1 MVKRMRNALIYFLC
15 SMLVVQLLFPTSSE
29 KASASVAADAIL
41 GMRIVKKPIF
51 AQDNSRPRP
60 FNGRTGTNHAC
71 LGIKQAGKSTYE
83 VSYCID
89 YALGAWTNDYL
100 TSDYKNMTDAQKLL
114 LNYTLLYGFNSPVV
128 SFSKMSESDINN
140 FFATQTLVWII
151 REGYFY
157 KDAEREKIEK
167 FLVDDMFGE
176 SRKIYDVL
184 YEKVKYSALAPS
196 YATETR
202 TTENIKLMKWNA
214 TNKRYEITLTNTYKN
229 GVYSA
234 NNTITVDETTLP
246 KGVKAEVSG
255 ENIIIY
261 STEAIPNVST
271 IRLVKKSGIK
281 GKVVAWRNSVT
292 TRQSMVTLDYDE
304 DPIEKECFVNIQ
316 TEAFSTIKVVT
327 KSTDNIVKDIVY
339 NVNSDVYS
347 DTKAYTTDDKGLVNI
362 VQVEP
367 GTYNITQVQ
376 NSLSEYLEVAPQ
388 KVTIGSNETKTVI
401 FNRIRKK
408 IRVDITK
415 LYDDVEGN
423 TLKDGSEYGVYKDG
437 VELNKVCIKDGKGV
451 TDYSFYDAN
460 AIYTV
465 KEIKAST
472 GAELDET
479 TYTLDTTNVKNS
491 KEENNTVYVKYTGKT
506 IKNDVVVNLK
516 LEKNYTDAE
525 DVPGVGIDYTATNK
539 STGRVHNGK
548 TDEKGQVVFTDLPYG
563 IYVIDQVKA
572 PVGYIKDGAIE
583 VDITNSNEGAY
594 IYNQYDKI
602 IKGAVE
608 ITKTLELS
616 EYEKACGNGTKY
628 GKDIKFVA
636 NMIVNGEVNTSISL
650 QSKHTDE
657 KGITSIDNLTYGTWV
672 INEVVDTVPN
682 GYDVMAAITVEIKE
696 NGQVIKKAVE
706 NKLIRGKVS
715 IIDVLEKTDM
725 DYMSGDKYAEGIKF
739 VAKPV
744 IDGVV
749 KDEGAIEFDPTNAE
763 GKTGVQNIG
772 FGDWQVSQ
780 VVDSIPTGY
789 IIMDPINIA
798 ITKDSKDVIIN
809 VLNLAMKGKVFVS
822 VYDKINKKPI
832 SGCKVEIYNANGDKV
847 FNGNTDE
854 AGDIST
860 MVNYGKYT
868 YKVVNVPKEYVA
880 YTEIGEFAIVSN
892 NQTVEEKV
900 YLDRVKGIL
909 NIIKVTDGNKRLPGT
924 EYALYSKDGTELD
937 RYLTDEK
944 GELTMGP
951 LEYGDYYFLE
961 TKAPSGYKP
970 DKTKYE
976 FTITED
982 GQVLSKVL
990 KGEII
995 ALTPVQNEPETM
1007 DEKAKEVIELKEE
1020 KIAMDDTPKT
1030 GDNSKMRTFMK
1041 NAIASGATIIL
1052 MIVTEII
1059 QRKKKARA

>member
-1 MVKRMRNALIYFLC
+1 MRNALIYFLC

-51 AQDNSRPRP
+51 EQDNSRPKP

-128 SFSKMSESDINN
+128 SFSEMSDSDVNK

-184 YEKVKYSALAPS
+184 YEKVKYAALAPS
-196 YATETR
+196 YATETK
-202 TTENIKLMKWNA
+202 TTDNVKMMKWNA
-214 TNKRYEITLTNTYKN
+214 KNSRYEITLTNTYKN
-229 GVYSA
+229 GSYSA
-234 NNTITVDETTLP
+234 NNTITVDQTTLLN
-246 KGVKAEVSG
+246 GVKVDVSG
-255 ENIIIY
+255 ENIVIS
-261 STEAIPNVST
+261 STEAIPNVAT

-316 TEAFSTIKVVT
+316 TEALSTIKIVT
-327 KSTDNIVKDIVY
+327 TSTDKIVKDIVY
-339 NVNSDVYS
+339 NVTSDVYS
-347 DTKAYTTDDKGLVNI
+347 DIKAYTTDDKGAVNI
-362 VQVEP
+362 GKVEP

-376 NSLSEYLEVAPQ
+376 NSLAEYLEVVPS
-388 KVTIGSNETKTVI
+388 KITVGSNESKTVT

-415 LYDDVEGN
+415 IYEDAEES
-423 TLKDGSEYGVYKDG
+423 TAKDGSVYGVYKDG
-437 VELNKVCIKDGKGV
+437 VLLHEVSIKDGKGV
-451 TDYSFYDAN
+451 TDYTFFDAN
-460 AIYTV
+460 ATYTV
-465 KEIKAST
+465 KEIKAGT
-472 GAELDET
+472 GLELDET
-479 TYTLDTTNVKNS
+479 LYTLDTTIVKNS

-516 LEKNYTDAE
+516 LEKNYTDLE
-525 DVPGVGIDYTATNK
+525 DIPGASVDFTATNK

-548 TDEKGQVVFTDLPYG
+548 TNEKGQVVFEDLPFG
-563 IYVIDQVKA
+563 KYVIEQVKA
-572 PVGYIKDGAIE
+572 PVGYIKDDAIE
-583 VDITNSNEGAY
+583 VDISNSNEGAY

-602 IKGAVE
+602 IKGSVE
-608 ITKTLELS
+608 ITKTLELND
-616 EYEKACGNGTKY
+616 YEKACGNGTKY
-628 GKDIKFVA
+628 GKDITFVA
-636 NMIVNGEVNTSISL
+636 NMVVDGEVNTAVSI
-650 QSKHTDE
+650 QSMPANE
-657 KGITSIDNLTYGTWV
+657 KGLTSIDNLTYGTWI
-672 INEVVDTVPN
+672 INEVVSTMPN
-682 GYDVMAAITVEIKE
+682 GYEAMASITVEIKE
-696 NGQVIKKAVE
+696 DGKVIKHNIE
-706 NKLIRGKVS
+706 NKLVRGKVS
-715 IIDVLEKTDM
+715 ITDSLEKTDT
-725 DYMSGDKYAEGIKF
+725 DYMSGDKYGEGIKF
-739 VAKPV
+739 VAKPIV
-744 IDGVV
+744 EGVV
-749 KDEGAIEFDPTNAE
+749 KDEGAVEFVPTNTE
-763 GKTGVQNIG
+763 GKTGALNIG
-772 FGDWQVSQ
+772 FGDWQISQDVS
-780 VVDSIPTGY
+780 SLPTGY
-789 IIMDPINIA
+789 IIMEPINIA
-798 ITKDSKDVIIN
+798 ITKDSKDVVIN

-822 VYDKINKKPI
+822 VYDKVNKQPI

-880 YTEIGEFAIVSN
+880 YTEIGEFAIIAN

-909 NIIKVTDGNKRLPGT
+909 NIIKVSDGNKRLPGT
-924 EYALYSKDGTELD
+924 EYALYSKDGTELG
-937 RYLTDEK
+937 RYLTDEL
-944 GELTMGP
+944 GQLTMGP

-961 TKAPSGYKP
+961 TKAPTGYKS

-976 FTITED
+976 FSITED
-982 GQVLSKVL
+982 GQVISKVL
-990 KGEII
+990 KGEIV
-995 ALTPVQNEPETM
+995 ALTPVQNEPQTM
-1007 DEKAKEVIELKEE
+1007 EEKAKEVIELKEE

-1030 GDNSKMRTFMK
+1030 GDNGKMQTFIK
-1041 NAIASGATIIL
+1041 YAIASGATILL
-1052 MIVTEII
+1052 MCLTEII
-1059 QRKKKARA
+1059 NRKKKARA